1 MSYKAI
7 ARNFFDFDEFT
18 IYIYVRRLK
27 YPKNLDQVIIED
39 LSVSFYRCIGAL
51 FKTCVIGP

>member
-1 MSYKAI
+1 MSYIAI

-18 IYIYVRRLK
+18 IYILRRLK